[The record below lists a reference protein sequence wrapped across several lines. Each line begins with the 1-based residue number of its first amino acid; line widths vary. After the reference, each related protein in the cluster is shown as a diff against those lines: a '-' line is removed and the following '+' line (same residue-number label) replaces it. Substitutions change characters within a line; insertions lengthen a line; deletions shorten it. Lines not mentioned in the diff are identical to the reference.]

1 MSKATSS
8 AKSIFGLEVSGS
20 LTNAINQLQNVGDAN
35 FVKAQA
41 KIFKKGYMKQLVDH
55 YLAINPD
62 QDKSFMDF
70 FSEIPNSTLN
80 KYRSESKEAK
90 EIQMKKDKEIM
101 DRREENLREMRAE
114 QEAEAEMA
122 QKRAE
127 QAPAMDK
134 GKKGKISG
142 LFSSAMSL
150 VGAGPTVIPSPS
162 KGLEKKK
169 QTSTS
174 KQLKT
179 SDGFDKDEFIDRYS
193 TRYSTTFLNK
203 VWKNLHTDVEKY
215 TGNEILENVNEEGL
229 LAKFKPQEAGPAP
242 PLPTEVGA
250 PPTGLV
256 NPPETPAEVVSVEN
270 NTQQAAINAMPG
282 MGANAVPAQAAV
294 APGMPTP
301 GMETQTEPIPPT
313 TTGVLKTIGQPDRGL
328 LLSDV
333 IGTFV
338 NPRPGSY
345 NVASGTGQLTPNSS
359 TFDSLAN
366 NINTIK
372 DVELLTPAGRKY
384 LAEKL
389 GMQQQFYQDVA
400 EQQIE
405 QLPYNFTQMS
415 DAMRKDI
422 IARSVVPN
430 PYTQSQQ
437 RYLNYLKSI
446 KR

>member
-1 MSKATSS
+1 MTLEEIFNGIPPDSKQVM
-8 AKSIFGLEVSGS
+8 L
-20 LTNAINQLQNVGDAN
+20 
-35 FVKAQA
+35 
-41 KIFKKGYMKQLVDH
+41 
-55 YLAINPD
+55 
-62 QDKSFMDF
+62 
-70 FSEIPNSTLN
+70 
-80 KYRSESKEAK
+80 
-90 EIQMKKDKEIM
+90 
-101 DRREENLREMRAE
+101 
-114 QEAEAEMA
+114 
-122 QKRAE
+122 
-127 QAPAMDK
+127 
-134 GKKGKISG
+134 
-142 LFSSAMSL
+142 
-150 VGAGPTVIPSPS
+150 
-162 KGLEKKK
+162 KKK
-169 QTSTS
+169 YQES
-174 KQLKT
+174 
-179 SDGFDKDEFIDRYS
+179 
-193 TRYSTTFLNK
+193 
-203 VWKNLHTDVEKY
+203 
-215 TGNEILENVNEEGL
+215 
-229 LAKFKPQEAGPAP
+229 EAGPSQP
-242 PLPTEVGA
+242 RPVSPEEELPNEIGQIPDVLVQ
-250 PPTGLV
+250 PTL
-256 NPPETPAEVVSVEN
+256 TPAETTTVEN

-282 MGANAVPAQAAV
+282 MGHLSAEEYNNPANPVPAHAAV
-294 APGMPTP
+294 AP
-301 GMETQTEPIPPT
+301 GMETQTEPIPSMS
-313 TTGVLKTIGQPDRGL
+313 TGVLKTIGQPDRGL

-345 NVASGTGQLTPNSS
+345 NVAQGTGQLTPNTS